1 MKIHQP
7 ATLFGHL
14 AACPTD
20 ATVDLPPPSPPK
32 RHGQTPMCDLC
43 AKTFA
48 RQKAL
53 KRHQQTL
60 HRQSDGFSCRVCDQ
74 HLYRKDSLR
83 KHHIRK
89 HADGEYDAPASYPC
103 PICQKSCHYRGH
115 FREHLKTHPAST
127 TSLPPTCISCQPIG
141 ATGLHFPH
149 RCTNVSGRWGGSRT
163 RGLLAVVCWELVSD
177 PLASEGWKVHPSDS
191 RRLEAASDIGDMLR
205 AIFHSRKNSFKIN
218 LSFGFILSNVETG
231 EKRYYYPSQNGLVF
245 D

>member
-1 MKIHQP
+1 MSQMYVCSLCNQTFSTQGSLKRHRETVHRQSGGFSCQVCGKRFYRKDHLGRHMKIHQP

-141 ATGLHFPH
+141 ATGLHFPY
-149 RCTNVSGRWGGSRT
+149 RCTNVSGR
-163 RGLLAVVCWELVSD
+163 
-177 PLASEGWKVHPSDS
+177 
-191 RRLEAASDIGDMLR
+191 
-205 AIFHSRKNSFKIN
+205 
-218 LSFGFILSNVETG
+218 
-231 EKRYYYPSQNGLVF
+231 
-245 D
+245 